1 MRQTAAANQAG
12 SCIERRGESNGIGC
26 HRHRHRRVVHCC
38 FFMFVKKL
46 SRFVLATDVF
56 FSIAEKGHMH
66 IIKLSFKHIAALL
79 THQSK
84 KSCMNFD
91 QAIVFF

>member
-1 MRQTAAANQAG
+1 MHRKTRGIEWHRLRRAS
-12 SCIERRGESNGIGC
+12 SCRSLLFLYVCQKTKPI
-26 HRHRHRRVVHCC
+26 C
-38 FFMFVKKL
+38 F
-46 SRFVLATDVF
+46 SYGRF

-66 IIKLSFKHIAALL
+66 IIKLSFKHIAALP
-79 THQSK
+79 THHSK

>member
-1 MRQTAAANQAG
+1 
-12 SCIERRGESNGIGC
+12 
-26 HRHRHRRVVHCC
+26 
-38 FFMFVKKL
+38 MFVKKL
-46 SRFVLATDVF
+46 SRFVIATDA
-56 FSIAEKGHMH
+56 FSIVEKGHMH
-66 IIKLSFKHIAALL
+66 IIKLSFKHIAALP